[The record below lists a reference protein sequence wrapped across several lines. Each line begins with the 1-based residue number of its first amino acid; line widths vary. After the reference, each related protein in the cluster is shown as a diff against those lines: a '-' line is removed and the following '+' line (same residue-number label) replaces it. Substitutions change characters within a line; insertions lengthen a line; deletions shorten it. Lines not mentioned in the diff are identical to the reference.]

1 MDKVFSKDR
10 MLEEAALIDASV
22 NFLVIQIDEQLRLF
36 DKASQQ
42 DNQEELRKVVRV
54 LKTLFAKL
62 AKEDKNMDDFLV
74 SYKKIETDEKK
85 KMLSYI
91 GQKEQE
97 ALRFISS
104 NQGRAYSCQDLQGQV
119 TGRR

>member
-104 NQGRAYSCQDLQGQV
+104 NQGRAFSCQDLQGQV

>member
-22 NFLVIQIDEQLRLF
+22 NFLVKQIDEQLRLF
-36 DKASQQ
+36 DKASRD
-42 DNQEELRKVVRV
+42 DNQQELRKIVCV

-62 AKEDKNMDDFLV
+62 AKEDNNMDEFLV

-91 GQKEQE
+91 GKKEQE

-104 NQGRAYSCQDLQGQV
+104 NQGRTFSCQDLQGQV